1 MLFSVLGSFP
11 CSLKL
16 SNKNSSPADRSFSS
30 VPGVRDRG
38 AALPADPG
46 WDINAG
52 ASRKVMVSCQA
63 GWHKLTGLEIKK
75 KITSKFLS

>member
-1 MLFSVLGSFP
+1 MLFSVVVSFP

-16 SNKNSSPADRSFSS
+16 SNKNPSSAVRSFTC

-46 WDINAG
+46 LGNQCC
-52 ASRKVMVSCQA
+52 SLPCFPE
-63 GWHKLTGLEIKK
+63 LEGE
-75 KITSKFLS
+75 